1 MGLFRF
7 QPLLLWPL
15 LCLSGSIQQTPVV
28 LRPCS
33 VDDSGIASP
42 TQRYSFNTTTT
53 SFELQDGSGRCLVTA
68 SCLGNDGDLAVLSPC
83 TPDVVNACQAWN
95 QTGPDGHPPNA
106 LIAPSGRCLD
116 INGAHNPDV
125 IDVWDCADPPT
136 QWQNQQWFFNASSG
150 AITSLDT
157 DSSCCSGLCLTPG
170 PSPPPNFKI
179 GAYGKPHRL
188 DAGGT
193 PLASITY
200 VFSSPDYFV
209 DESSPVVYNGAL
221 LMFESI
227 GRERICDVEEQP
239 LNDAAFHSSQCER
252 VPSGLATGS
261 RPSRIVKATSAC
273 ATCAPWR
280 SSSI

>member
-1 MGLFRF
+1 MGHSRF

-33 VDDSGIASP
+33 VDDSGLASP
-42 TQRYSFNTTTT
+42 AQRYSFNTNTS

-68 SCLGNDGDLAVLSPC
+68 SESCLGNDGDLAVLSPC
-83 TPDVVNACQAWN
+83 TPDVENACEAWN

-116 INGAHNPDV
+116 INGAHNPDI

-170 PSPPPNFKI
+170 PSPPQNFKI
-179 GAYGKPHRL
+179 GAYGKLRRRAGRIPRL
-188 DAGGT
+188 
-193 PLASITY
+193 
-200 VFSSPDYFV
+200 F
-209 DESSPVVYNGAL
+209 
-221 LMFESI
+221 
-227 GRERICDVEEQP
+227 ICV
-239 LNDAAFHSSQCER
+239 LIARLFC
-252 VPSGLATGS
+252 
-261 RPSRIVKATSAC
+261 
-273 ATCAPWR
+273 
-280 SSSI
+280 